1 MNFKNVA
8 LEMYDDGFEIRSED
22 GDTTLARF
30 REAFDF
36 SEVDVTIEGNCLTV
50 YDKGGETLMKA
61 EIYKGGQKP
70 GEE

>member
-8 LEMYDDGFEIRSED
+8 LDLYDDGFEIMTGEGSP
-22 GDTTLARF
+22 LARF

-36 SEVDVTIEGNCLTV
+36 SKVDVTIEANCLTV
-50 YDKGGETLMKA
+50 YDKSGETLMKA
-61 EIYKGGQKP
+61 ELYKNKQEP

>member
-8 LEMYDDGFEIRSED
+8 LDLYDDGFEIMTED
-22 GDTTLARF
+22 GTTLARF

-50 YDKGGETLMKA
+50 YDKSGETLMEA
-61 EIYKGGQKP
+61 TIYKDGQKP

>member
-8 LEMYDDGFEIRSED
+8 LDLYDDGLEIMTRD
-22 GDTTLARF
+22 GSTLARF

-50 YDKGGETLMKA
+50 YDKDCKTLMKA
-61 EIYKGGQKP
+61 ELYKGGQKP

>member
-8 LEMYDDGFEIRSED
+8 LDLYDDGFEIMTED
-22 GDTTLARF
+22 GSPLARF

-36 SEVDVTIEGNCLTV
+36 SKVDVTIEGNCVTV
-50 YDKGGETLMKA
+50 YNKSGETLMKA
-61 EIYKGGQKP
+61 TIYKDGQKP

>member
-8 LEMYDDGFEIRSED
+8 LDMYADGFEIMTIE
-22 GDTTLARF
+22 GNQLARF

-50 YDKGGETLMKA
+50 YDKSGETLMKA
-61 EIYKGGQKP
+61 EMYKGEQKP